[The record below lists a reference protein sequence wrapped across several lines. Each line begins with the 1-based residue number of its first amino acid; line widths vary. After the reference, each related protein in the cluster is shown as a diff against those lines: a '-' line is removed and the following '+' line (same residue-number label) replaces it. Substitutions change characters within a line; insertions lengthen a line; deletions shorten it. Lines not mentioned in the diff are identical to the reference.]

1 VPVVLTSHMSET
13 TKNMTELV
21 AGDVILDAQGCP
33 HLILSVA
40 PKHEEATEW
49 EEAADGY
56 FIVTDREPNGRFIE
70 PVGAPESIKF
80 RVLLNTTEVTA

>member
-1 VPVVLTSHMSET
+1 MASAET

-56 FIVTDREPNGRFIE
+56 FIVTDRDPKGRFIE

-80 RVLLNTTEVTA
+80 RVLLNANDINV